1 MVPYVAH
8 VLSWFYHRQCDWM
21 SFQWGDNFYRNR
33 LGAAG
38 GLDKNARMINPL
50 FRLGFG
56 FVEIGTVTPEP
67 QGPNPGKILDRD
79 WSQKALWNKMGFP
92 NKGSR
97 YVLKKLKNLKER
109 LGPIWVNIGKNRD
122 TKLEDAHRDYEKV
135 TSLLHPYADVLVI
148 NISSPNTAN
157 LRELQRSRYL
167 RDLLKPVR
175 AITSKPILLKLSPD
189 QSETDLEY
197 AMGEALNQEV
207 DGFILT
213 NTTLSRT
220 LTPHWPKDGGVSG
233 YPLASLSIAALKVAT
248 KIKQKSGC
256 HFLIVSV
263 GGVMTPQ
270 DVRLRLDMGADLVQV
285 YSALVFEGFSFAQ
298 SVSDY
303 FHASNAQKI

>member
-1 MVPYVAH
+1 MAPYAAH
-8 VLSWFYHRQCDWM
+8 VLSQFSQTNCDWM
-21 SFQWGDNFYRNR
+21 SFEWGGNIYRNR
-33 LGAAG
+33 LGTAG

-67 QGPNPGKILDRD
+67 QGANPGKILDRD

-92 NKGSR
+92 NKGSH
-97 YVLKKLKNLKER
+97 YILKRLKDLKFR
-109 LGPIWVNIGKNRD
+109 PGPIWVNIGKNRD

-135 TSLLHPYADVLVI
+135 TSLLHPYADALVI

-157 LRELQRSRYL
+157 LRELQSSRYL

-175 AITSKPILLKLSPD
+175 AMTSKPILLKLAPD
-189 QSETDLEY
+189 QSEKDLEF
-197 AMGEALNQEV
+197 AMSEALNQGV

-213 NTTLSRT
+213 NTTLSREIMR
-220 LTPHWPKDGGVSG
+220 HWPKDGGVSG
-233 YPLASLSIAALKVAT
+233 YPLATLSMTALKVAT
-248 KIKQKSGC
+248 KVKQKSVSP
-256 HFLIVSV
+256 FLIVSA

-270 DVRLRLDMGADLVQV
+270 DVKLRLDMGADLVQV

-298 SVSDY
+298 SVADY
-303 FHASNAQKI
+303 FCA